1 MQATAN
7 KLEGSRVRLEVEIS
21 TDELKTEYARAIRR
35 VSGRVSIP
43 GFRRGKAPRHIV
55 EGYLGAETVLGE
67 MAEYLVPRAYADA
80 VEQTGVQPIDQ
91 PDLEMPDQ
99 PSLDAPFVFSAEVM
113 VSPDVELGDTSAI
126 SVESETP
133 EVSDGDIESQVEE
146 LREMRMSWEPVERA
160 AKLEDLAQIEIVIE
174 APGLPEHS
182 PEIYSVRLGQNGFPS
197 GFDDVIV
204 GKSAG
209 DEFIFEASIPLDDPN
224 PQLRGRHASFSGTV
238 QTVNESCLPDLDDE
252 FAKSMAGLET
262 MDGLRSDI
270 RKRMLEQ
277 REHAAQHK
285 LEDDVL
291 DALSESSS
299 FEVPAVLVDQEHG
312 TLVERET
319 QAMVARGIAV
329 DTYLGS
335 IGQTRA
341 EWEQQLREQAESRVR
356 RGIVLEKFAEA
367 EDIRAEENE
376 ILDEISSVALQY
388 PEARRDTVRRSLSRE
403 EGRSRIESSVRNRKA
418 LAKLVETVTGLSEPL
433 HDHHAEH
440 GPAPDVAEVADAAAA
455 EAEPH
460 DHEE

>member
-99 PSLDAPFVFSAEVM
+99 PSLDVPLVFSAEVM

-126 SVESETP
+126 SVEPETP
-133 EVSDGDIESQVEE
+133 EVTDGEVEDQVKE
-146 LREMRMSWEPVERA
+146 LREMRTTWEPVERA
-160 AKLEDLAQIEIVIE
+160 AKLEDLTQIEIAIE
-174 APGLPEHS
+174 APGLPDGS
-182 PEIYSVRLGQNGFPS
+182 PEVYSVRLGQNGFPS
-197 GFDDVIV
+197 GFDDAIV

-209 DEFIFEASIPLDDPN
+209 DEFTFEASIPIDDPN
-224 PQLRGRHASFSGTV
+224 PQLRGRNASFSGTL
-238 QTVNESCLPDLDDE
+238 QTVSEPCLPDLDDE
-252 FAKSMAGLET
+252 FAKSMSGLET
-262 MDGLRSDI
+262 MDGLRGDI

-277 REHAAQHK
+277 REHASQHK

-291 DALSESSS
+291 DALAESSS

-312 TLVERET
+312 TLLERET
-319 QAMVARGIAV
+319 QAMVGRGIAV

-403 EGRSRIESSVRNRKA
+403 EGRTRIESSVRNRKA